1 MEPGWHKM
9 AVKLK
14 NGKATLY
21 WDMKELKGSP
31 FFVDKITR
39 GFVGVYTNFVV
50 GLGDAGTKV
59 DGLIIKIE

>member
-1 MEPGWHKM
+1 M
-9 AVKLK
+9 AAKLK

-21 WDMKELKGSP
+21 WDRKELEGGP

-39 GFVGVYTNFVV
+39 GFVGVYTNFVG
-50 GLGDAGTKV
+50 GLGDAATKV